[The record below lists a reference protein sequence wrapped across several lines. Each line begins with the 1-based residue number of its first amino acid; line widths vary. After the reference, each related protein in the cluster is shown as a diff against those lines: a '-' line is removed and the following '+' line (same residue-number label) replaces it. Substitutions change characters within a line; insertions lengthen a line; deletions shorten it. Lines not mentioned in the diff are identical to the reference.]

1 MTITLQCRA
10 RRGGFTLL
18 EVLLASALAIILM
31 AALYVALDV
40 QLRLAEAGRESI
52 EEATLTRAII
62 MRIEGDL
69 SSGIGP
75 VAPPID
81 NSAKNSAKGSGM
93 GGSGAGGAGAAAGAG
108 ANATGGGSPNSGTG
122 GSGSG
127 TGSDTGA
134 VTEAATTDIIPFTA
148 GVIGT
153 TDQLTIYAARV
164 AGIGKNVD
172 NSGSGPNPADARRVT
187 YWITDK
193 GLCRQELPWL
203 TSQQVQNSTDPVME
217 DGKDEKDYVIAEEV
231 TQLQFEYWDGSTWQ
245 DTWDGRTLNADGIT
259 LLGPPMA
266 IRVHFW
272 LKLPGEEPGQTV
284 EKEFRHT
291 IAIRS
296 APGPMTPATTTTTQQ

>member
-1 MTITLQCRA
+1 MTMTLRSRA
-10 RRGGFTLL
+10 RRDGFTLL
-18 EVLLASALAIILM
+18 EVLLASALAIVLM

-81 NSAKNSAKGSGM
+81 NSAKGSGT
-93 GGSGAGGAGAAAGAG
+93 GGSGAGGSGAAAGA
-108 ANATGGGSPNSGTG
+108 AASATGSGSPSSSTG

-153 TDQLTIYAARV
+153 TDQITIYAARV

-187 YWITDK
+187 YWISDK

-217 DGKDEKDYVIAEEV
+217 DGKEEKDYVIADEV

-245 DTWDGRTLNADGIT
+245 DTWDGRTVNADGIT

-296 APGPMTPATTTTTQQ
+296 APGPMTPGTTTTPQQ

>member
-1 MTITLQCRA
+1 MTMILRPQA
-10 RRGGFTLL
+10 RRGFTLL
-18 EVLLASALAIILM
+18 EVLLASTLAIILM

-69 SSGIGP
+69 ATGIGP

-81 NSAKNSAKGSGM
+81 NSYKNSAKGSGS
-93 GGSGAGGAGAAAGAG
+93 GSGASGGGAGASGAAAGASASG
-108 ANATGGGSPNSGTG
+108 TSGTG
-122 GSGSG
+122 SASGSG

-134 VTEAATTDIIPFTA
+134 VTEATTTDIIPFTA

-164 AGIGKNVD
+164 AGVGKNVD
-172 NSGSGPNPADARRVT
+172 DSGEGPNPADARRVT
-187 YWITDK
+187 YWMTDK
-193 GLCRQELPWL
+193 GLARQELPWL
-203 TSQQVQNSTDPVME
+203 TSQQVQNSSDPVIE
-217 DGKDEKDYVIAEEV
+217 DGKDQKDYVIAEEV
-231 TQLQFEYWDGSTWQ
+231 TQLQFEYWDGGTWQ
-245 DTWDGRTLNADGIT
+245 DTWDGRMTNADGVT

-272 LKLPGEEPGQTV
+272 LKLPGENPGQTV

-291 IAIRS
+291 IAIRA
-296 APGPMTPATTTTTQQ
+296 APGPAAATTQPQQ